1 VWSADSTAL
10 VFAGQLVEDRT
21 VDAIGRAWVL
31 DATGEGNH
39 VPLGN
44 ARAAFFVPVGD
55 S

>member
-1 VWSADSTAL
+1 M
-10 VFAGQLVEDRT
+10 VEDRT
-21 VDAIGRAWVL
+21 ADGVDRAWVL